1 VIHRIPTAIKIPV
14 REMWLYRNPV
24 ALKKFREG
32 LAQAAKGSLRILGS
46 FAKYVTRK

>member
-1 VIHRIPTAIKIPV
+1 MIRRIPTAIKVPV
-14 REMWLYRNPV
+14 RAMWLYRNPV

-32 LAQAAKGSLRILGS
+32 LAQAAKGNLHSVGS